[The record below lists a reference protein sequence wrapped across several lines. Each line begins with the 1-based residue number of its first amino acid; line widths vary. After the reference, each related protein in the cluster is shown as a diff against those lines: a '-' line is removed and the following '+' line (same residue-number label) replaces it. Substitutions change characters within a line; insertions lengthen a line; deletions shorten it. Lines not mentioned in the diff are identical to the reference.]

1 MENKKILLIA
11 IAILI
16 IAVIGIAAYSTV
28 NLQNNASNTTDNASS
43 NVSNTGNIKNST
55 SNATQNNTNNTTIV
69 GDNSVLNISALNKT
83 NGTYKIY
90 DPQSDSYVTVIG
102 EKFDNGVNRWY
113 TYDKDGVRY
122 YNTRINH

>member
-1 MENKKILLIA
+1 MENKNILLIA

-28 NLQNNASNTTDNASS
+28 NMQHNVSNTTDNASS
-43 NVSNTGNIKNST
+43 NSSTNVGDLKNAS
-55 SNATQNNTNNTTIV
+55 QNNTNNTTVI
-69 GDNSVLNISALNKT
+69 GDNSVLNISALNNT

-102 EKFDNGVNRWY
+102 EKFDTGVNRWY

>member
-1 MENKKILLIA
+1 MENKNILLIA

-16 IAVIGIAAYSTV
+16 IAVIGI
-28 NLQNNASNTTDNASS
+28 
-43 NVSNTGNIKNST
+43 
-55 SNATQNNTNNTTIV
+55 ATQNNTNNTTIV

-102 EKFDNGVNRWY
+102 EKFGNGVNRWY

>member
-1 MENKKILLIA
+1 MENKNILLIA

-16 IAVIGIAAYSTV
+16 IAVIGIAAYSTGNIQKNV
-28 NLQNNASNTTDNASS
+28 TNATDNVSSNTTNIGDLKNASNNAS
-43 NVSNTGNIKNST
+43 
-55 SNATQNNTNNTTIV
+55 QNNTNNTTIV
-69 GDNSVLNISALNKT
+69 GDNSVLNTSALNKT

-102 EKFDNGVNRWY
+102 EKFDEGVHRWY

>member
-1 MENKKILLIA
+1 MENKNILLIA

-43 NVSNTGNIKNST
+43 NVSTNTGNINST

-69 GDNSVLNISALNKT
+69 GDNSVLNISLM
-83 NGTYKIY
+83 I
-90 DPQSDSYVTVIG
+90 
-102 EKFDNGVNRWY
+102 
-113 TYDKDGVRY
+113 
-122 YNTRINH
+122 

>member
-1 MENKKILLIA
+1 MENKNILLIA

-16 IAVIGIAAYSTV
+16 IAVIGIAAYSIG
-28 NLQNNASNTTDNASS
+28 NLQNNASNTTDNTSS
-43 NVSNTGNIKNST
+43 NVSTNTGNINST

-83 NGTYKIY
+83 N

>member
-16 IAVIGIAAYSTV
+16 IAVIGIAAYSIG
-28 NLQNNASNTTDNASS
+28 NLQNHASNTTDNASS

-69 GDNSVLNISALNKT
+69 GDNSVLNLSALNKT

-102 EKFDNGVNRWY
+102 EKFDSGVNRWY